1 LCCLLS
7 IAALSLGAFD
17 AAAQGT
23 RGRRARLSDDL
34 AQKLRAGDAR
44 PSTVIFTGS
53 QARVDQVAARH
64 GLRIRKRLKSGAL
77 LEVPGHQLQA
87 VAEDPEVDNLSGNHR
102 VTAQMTTGVQSTGAD
117 LVQGGL
123 TQLGAAGLT
132 GAGVGIA
139 VIDSGVAFVPE
150 LRGRIVA
157 SKDFTDDRGFGVD
170 EHGHGTHV
178 AGIAAAAGRHA
189 NDDTRGMAP
198 GAHLVSLR
206 VLDAKGRGYAADVTE
221 AIDWAIDNKRRYKIG
236 VINLSLGGPVLQSWR
251 DDPVAQ
257 AVERAYRAGIVVVAA
272 AGNFGKDAQGRSVY
286 GGITS
291 PGNSPFA
298 ITVGAINTM
307 GTPWRSDDE
316 LASYSSKGPTLYDR
330 LIKPDMV
337 APGNRIRGL
346 LAPGSTLA
354 ATHPELIT
362 GTGRDARVELSGTSM
377 AAPFVSG
384 AVASLL
390 EGNGRLSPGAV
401 RILLQYSAEPLFKE
415 GLLGGGAGSLNLA
428 AARELQVRGAV
439 NATVVAGNTV
449 AAGQVVFASKDLW
462 TAENILWGSD
472 ENILW
477 ESDENILWGSDE
489 KILWGSNENILWGS
503 DENILWGSDENILW
517 GSDENILWGS
527 DENILWGSDEN
538 ILWGSDEN
546 ILWGSDENILWG
558 SDENILWGSDEN
570 ILWGSDENIL
580 WGSDENILWGSVYA
594 D

>member
-1 LCCLLS
+1 MVISRHRAARLS
-7 IAALSLGAFD
+7 FVRLSLVSVAAAAVLGAGALD
-17 AAAQGT
+17 AAAQGN
-23 RGRRARLSDDL
+23 RARRARLSDDL
-34 AQKLRAGDAR
+34 AQKLRSGDAR

-87 VAEDPEVDNLSGNHR
+87 LSEDPEVDNLSGNHR
-102 VTAQMTTGVQSTGAD
+102 VTAQMATAVQSTGAD

-123 TQLGAAGLT
+123 AQLGAAGLT

-157 SKDFTDDRGFGVD
+157 SRDFTDNRGFGVD

-189 NDDTRGMAP
+189 QDDTRGMAP
-198 GAHLVSLR
+198 GAHIVSLR
-206 VLDAKGRGYAADVTE
+206 VLDEKGRGYAADVTE
-221 AIDWAIDNKRRYKIG
+221 AIDWAIDNKARYRIG

-291 PGNSPFA
+291 PGNSPYA

-307 GTPWRSDDE
+307 GTPWRADDV
-316 LASYSSKGPTLYDR
+316 LASFSSKGPTMYDR
-330 LIKPDMV
+330 LIKPDLV

-346 LAPGSTLA
+346 LAPNSTLA

-362 GTGRDARVELSGTSM
+362 GTGRDARIELSGTSM
-377 AAPFVSG
+377 AAPFVAG
-384 AVASLL
+384 AVAGLL
-390 EGNGRLSPGAV
+390 EGNRRLSPGAV
-401 RILLQYSAEPLFKE
+401 RILLQYSAEPLYTE

-439 NATVVAGNTV
+439 QATVVAGNPV
-449 AAGQVVFASKDLW
+449 EAGQLVFASKELW
-462 TAENILWGSD
+462 TAENILWGSA
-472 ENILW
+472 
-477 ESDENILWGSDE
+477 ENILWGSAQNILWGSNE
-489 KILWGSNENILWGS
+489 NILWGSNENILWGS

-527 DENILWGSDEN
+527 DENILWGSVN
-538 ILWGSDEN
+538 
-546 ILWGSDENILWG
+546 
-558 SDENILWGSDEN
+558 
-570 ILWGSDENIL
+570 
-580 WGSDENILWGSVYA
+580 A

>member
-1 LCCLLS
+1 MGILYPRAVRPSSLRLGLVFLLA
-7 IAALSLGAFD
+7 AALLGLGVMD
-17 AAAQGT
+17 ASAQAS
-23 RGRRARLSDDL
+23 GRRARLSDDL
-34 AQKLRAGDAR
+34 TAKLRGGDGR
-44 PSTVIFTGS
+44 TSTVIFTGS
-53 QARVDQVAARH
+53 QARVDRLAAKH
-64 GLRIRKRLKSGAL
+64 GLRIAKRLKSGAL

-87 VAEDPEVDNLSGNHR
+87 VAEDPEVDTLSGNHP
-102 VTAQMTTGVQSTGAD
+102 VAAQMAVGVQSTGAD
-117 LVQGGL
+117 QVHTGL

-157 SKDFTDDRGFGVD
+157 SKDFTDDRGLGVD

-178 AGIAAAAGRHA
+178 AGIAAAAGRHD

-198 GAHLVSLR
+198 GAHLVSLK

-221 AIDWAIDNKRRYKIG
+221 AIDWAIENKARYRIG

-251 DDPVAQ
+251 DDPICQ

-272 AGNFGKDAQGRSVY
+272 AGNFGRDSQDRSVY

-298 ITVGAINTM
+298 ITVGAVNTM
-307 GTPWRSDDE
+307 GTPWRGDDV

-346 LAPGSTLA
+346 LAPNSTIA
-354 ATHPELIT
+354 KTRPELIT
-362 GTGRDARVELSGTSM
+362 GVGRDARIELSGTSM
-377 AAPFVSG
+377 AAPFVAG
-384 AVASLL
+384 AVAGLL
-390 EGNGRLSPGAV
+390 EGNRRLSPGAV

-428 AARELQVRGAV
+428 AARELQLRGRV
-439 NATVVAGNTV
+439 EATVVAGNTV
-449 AAGQVVFASKDLW
+449 EAGQVVFASKDLW
-462 TAENILWGSD
+462 TAENILWGNS

-477 ESDENILWGSDE
+477 GNAENILWGNDENILWGN
-489 KILWGSNENILWGS
+489 NENILWGN
-503 DENILWGSDENILW
+503 DENILWGNDENILW
-517 GSDENILWGS
+517 GNDENILWGNGENILWGN
-527 DENILWGSDEN
+527 DENILWGNDEN
-538 ILWGSDEN
+538 ILWGNDEN
-546 ILWGSDENILWG
+546 ILWGNDENILWG
-558 SDENILWGSDEN
+558 NA
-570 ILWGSDENIL
+570 
-580 WGSDENILWGSVYA
+580 VA